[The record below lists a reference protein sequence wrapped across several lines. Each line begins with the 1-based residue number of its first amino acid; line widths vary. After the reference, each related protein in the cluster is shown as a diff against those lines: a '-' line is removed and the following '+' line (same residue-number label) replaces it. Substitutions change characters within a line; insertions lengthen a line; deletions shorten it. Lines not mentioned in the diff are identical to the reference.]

1 MQCSA
6 QFSLTTVRTRP
17 VAGAPSRDLFAVTT
31 ASQCAEGLP
40 YGPNTITDSTTSAYV
55 STVHKDTWHTQWQQV
70 LDPGGGG
77 TVVSITWD
85 FTIAKTVAQRFE
97 SAVVGGEAVT
107 WTVSY
112 GGSTRVLSG
121 TWRFSSNAA
130 YNGVSM
136 LRRFESQGSSF
147 SSDDGLW
154 GAGSG
159 IVNGDGGA
167 RPADFWGHGNTNSVD
182 SLCATV
188 YLGSS
193 SSTQSALMN
202 RVYVLATPPP
212 PPSPSPPPPPSPA
225 PYSPGV
231 LSRDMFTVTTASQ
244 CAEGLPYGPNT
255 ITDSTTSAY
264 VSTVYKDTW
273 HTQWQQV
280 LDPGGGGTVVSITW
294 DFTIAKTVAQR
305 FESAVVGGEAV
316 TWTVSYGGSTR
327 VLSGTWRF
335 SSTAGSMLSRFE
347 SQGSSFSSDD
357 GLWGA
362 GTGIVNGDGGAR
374 PADFWGHGN
383 WQSGDLSTCATV
395 YLGSSSS
402 TQSALMNRMY
412 VLAILPPPPSPSPP
426 PSPPPLPSP
435 PPPPPSPLPSPSP
448 PPPPPSL
455 PLSPPYSPGECPC
468 DHGESVHEHAV
479 GKSSVWRALTAAS
492 SCARHGRNVVLRSCL
507 DASTPSSLTV
517 THRGPRCRRR
527 RAVRGDL
534 GRVHG
539 GQRCDVLP
547 QSQLPGQLRQQPAV
561 YHHRH
566 CAYASDAV
574 GDSIHY

>member
-1 MQCSA
+1 MRRQVADALGGFAAGLTPSYPSPPPSSPLLWYGLSPSPPPNPPGTCPRPSLPLSSVVNSVEYPSHRHSALPHRMQCSA

-154 GAGSG
+154 GAG
-159 IVNGDGGA
+159 
-167 RPADFWGHGNTNSVD
+167 
-182 SLCATV
+182 
-188 YLGSS
+188 
-193 SSTQSALMN
+193 
-202 RVYVLATPPP
+202 
-212 PPSPSPPPPPSPA
+212 
-225 PYSPGV
+225 
-231 LSRDMFTVTTASQ
+231 
-244 CAEGLPYGPNT
+244 
-255 ITDSTTSAY
+255 
-264 VSTVYKDTW
+264 
-273 HTQWQQV
+273 
-280 LDPGGGGTVVSITW
+280 
-294 DFTIAKTVAQR
+294 
-305 FESAVVGGEAV
+305 
-316 TWTVSYGGSTR
+316 
-327 VLSGTWRF
+327 
-335 SSTAGSMLSRFE
+335 
-347 SQGSSFSSDD
+347 
-357 GLWGA
+357 
-362 GTGIVNGDGGAR
+362 TGIVNGEGGAR

-402 TQSALMNRMY
+402 TQSALVNRMY

-468 DHGESVHEHAV
+468 DHGESVHEHAE
-479 GKSSVWRALTAAS
+479 GKGSVWTALTAAA
-492 SCARHGRNVVLRSCL
+492 SCACHGRNVVLRSCL
-507 DASTPSSLTV
+507 DASTPSSLTI
-517 THRGPRCRRR
+517 THRGPLCRRR

-534 GRVHG
+534 GRMHG
-539 GQRCDVLP
+539 GKRCDVLP
-547 QSQLPGQLRQQPAV
+547 QSQLPVQLRQQPAV

-566 CAYASDAV
+566 CACAGDAV
-574 GDSIHY
+574 GDSIQR